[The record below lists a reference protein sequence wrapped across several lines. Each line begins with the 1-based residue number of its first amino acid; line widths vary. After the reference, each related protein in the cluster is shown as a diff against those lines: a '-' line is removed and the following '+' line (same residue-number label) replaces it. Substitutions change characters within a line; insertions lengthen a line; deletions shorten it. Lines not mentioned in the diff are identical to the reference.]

1 MPLLKIHTNV
11 SVDADGQR
19 GLLTDASSCVA
30 SSLGKP
36 EQYVMVVVEA
46 GQAVM
51 FAGSEEPA
59 AFIEL
64 RSIGLPQARTP
75 ELSEALCG
83 LLQGRLGI
91 LPDRVF
97 INFADVPRALWGWN
111 NGTF

>member
-11 SVDADGQR
+11 TVDADGQR
-19 GLLTDASSCVA
+19 GLLAEASSCVA
-30 SSLGKP
+30 GALGKP

-51 FAGSEEPA
+51 FAASDEPA
-59 AFIEL
+59 AFVEL

-75 ELSEALCG
+75 ELSKALCG
-83 LLQGRLGI
+83 LLEECLGI
-91 LPDRVF
+91 PPDRVF